1 MPRKYALDIT
11 KKVALATGNMQKDT
25 KVIVDAVFE
34 AILSELKDGNTVCI
48 RDFFTMSLKK
58 TKERAY
64 KHVKTKEPFVV
75 PSKTKVKVKI
85 SEILTENLNK

>member
-34 AILSELKDGNTVCI
+34 AILSELKDGNTVCN
-48 RDFFTMSLKK
+48 LQ
-58 TKERAY
+58 
-64 KHVKTKEPFVV
+64 
-75 PSKTKVKVKI
+75 KI
-85 SEILTENLNK
+85 LINN